1 MCWVLLKVY
10 LQLTK
15 TIETIWLDI
24 DYMDQ
29 YRDFTLDPVTFP
41 LSGAKEFFDWLH
53 SNDQHFVPIVDAA
66 IYIPNPE
73 NASDAYDTYTRGNE
87 SGSFLMNPDGSQYIG
102 AVWPGY
108 TVFPDLLSK
117 NAVSWWVNE
126 M

>member
-1 MCWVLLKVY
+1 
-10 LQLTK
+10 
-15 TIETIWLDI
+15 
-24 DYMDQ
+24 MDQ

-41 LSGAKEFFDWLH
+41 LSEAKDFFDWLH

-66 IYIPNPE
+66 IYIPNPD

-87 SGSFLMNPDGSQYIG
+87 TGSFLTNPDGSQYIG

-117 NAVSWWVNE
+117 NAVLWWVKE

>member
-1 MCWVLLKVY
+1 MHA
-10 LQLTK
+10 
-15 TIETIWLDI
+15 ETIWLDI

-41 LSGAKEFFDWLH
+41 PSGVKEFFDWLH

-66 IYIPNPE
+66 IYIPNPN

-117 NAVSWWVNE
+117 NAFSWWIKE